1 MNKPIYEA
9 LKNYIDAD
17 FARFCMPGHKG
28 QNAFCPSGQDKSCL
42 SGQNK
47 SCASGQGF
55 TDIKFDLTETARTGD
70 LYEESGFFADS
81 MKAAAV
87 VYNVPALL
95 YSAGGSTLGIQ
106 ALCAAYFK
114 TGDKILLLR
123 DSHKALVN
131 ALVLLGLVPIWA
143 VDIGDALSKLRHAD
157 GVFLTSPDYFGNLL
171 NYKKLAAAC
180 HKKHIPLL
188 VDSAHGAHFPALG
201 LPSAI
206 AQGADGCVVGL
217 HKTLPALTGAAAVL
231 LADSNMTDKVREG
244 MRLFSST
251 SPSYLIALSA
261 ENAVASIEADRDRW
275 QALATLCGT
284 FRTQYPALFLKNDD
298 PTRLVLC
305 CENAAEALD
314 EGGISPE
321 FADENGAVLLCS
333 PYNREID
340 FERLERVCRKLHSK
354 KPPVFTPEFPKVK
367 RTPREAYFAPSR
379 TLSVE
384 DCVGKIAAES
394 VCMCPPSRIIVC
406 CGEII
411 GAKTVK
417 FLKAYGKMTIDVLK

>member
-28 QNAFCPSGQDKSCL
+28 QDKSCPSGQGL
-42 SGQNK
+42 
-47 SCASGQGF
+47 
-55 TDIKFDLTETARTGD
+55 TDIRFDLTETPRTGD
-70 LYEESGFFADS
+70 LYEENGFFADS
-81 MKAAAV
+81 MNQAAA

-114 TGDKILLLR
+114 TGNKILLLR

-143 VDIGDALSKLRHAD
+143 TDLGDALSKLRQAD
-157 GVFLTSPDYFGNLL
+157 GVFLTSPDYYGVVL

-201 LPSAI
+201 LPTAI
-206 AQGADGCVVGL
+206 VQGADGCVVGL

-231 LADSNMTDKVREG
+231 LADSNMTGKVREG
-244 MRLFSST
+244 MRLFGST

-261 ENAVASIEADRDRW
+261 ENAVASLEEDRDRW
-275 QALATLCGT
+275 QALATLCNT
-284 FRTQYPALFLKNDD
+284 FQAQYPALFLKNDD

-305 CENAAEALD
+305 CENAAKALD
-314 EGGISPE
+314 EAGIAPE
-321 FADENGAVLLCS
+321 YADENGAVLLCS

-340 FERLERVCRKLHSK
+340 FERLSEVCRTLRPK
-354 KPPVFTPEFPKVK
+354 KPPVLTPELPKTK
-367 RTPREAYFAPSR
+367 RTPREAYFAASH
-379 TLSVE
+379 TVLIDE
-384 DCVGKIAAES
+384 ALGKIASES
-394 VCMCPPSRIIVC
+394 VCICPPSRIIVC

-411 GAKTVK
+411 NAKTVK
-417 FLKAYGKMTIDVLK
+417 FLKTYGKMTIDVLK

>member
-1 MNKPIYEA
+1 MNKPIYDA
-9 LKNYIDAD
+9 LFKHLGAD

-28 QNAFCPSGQDKSCL
+28 QIVAD
-42 SGQNK
+42 
-47 SCASGQGF
+47 A
-55 TDIKFDLTETARTGD
+55 KFDLTETARTGD

-81 MKAAAV
+81 MKQAAAV
-87 VYNVPALL
+87 YGVPALL

-114 TGDKILLLR
+114 AGDKILLLR
-123 DSHKALVN
+123 DSHRALIN

-143 VDIGDALSKLRHAD
+143 ADPGDALSKLRQAD

-171 NYKKLAAAC
+171 NYKKLASAC

-206 AQGADGCVVGL
+206 AQGADACVVGL

-231 LADSNMTDKVREG
+231 LSYAGMTGKVREA
-244 MRLFSST
+244 MRLFGST

-261 ENAVASIEADRDRW
+261 ENAVASLEADRDRW
-275 QALATLCGT
+275 QALATLCNT
-284 FRTQYPALFLKNDD
+284 FRAQFPALFLKNDD
-298 PTRLVLC
+298 PTRLVLS

-314 EGGISPE
+314 EAGISPE
-321 FADENGAVLLCS
+321 YADEACAVLLCS

-340 FERLERVCRKLHSK
+340 FERLNAVCRTLRPK
-354 KPPVFTPEFPKVK
+354 KSSFSPPDLPKIK
-367 RTPREAYFAPSR
+367 RMPREAYFAPAI
-379 TLSVE
+379 SVPV
-384 DCVGKIAAES
+384 DNAMGKIAAES
-394 VCMCPPSRIIVC
+394 VCICPPCRTILC
-406 CGEII
+406 CGEVI
-411 GAKTVK
+411 GGKTAKI
-417 FLKAYGKMTIDVLK
+417 LKTYGKTTVNVLK